1 MIVCVPVT
9 SAGQVDHRWGRAE
22 WIAVANIV
30 NGEVESWQE
39 IEVSWD
45 RLHDEGTPAQHHA
58 RVARFLRQ
66 NHVEGVVA
74 HHVGDGM
81 VRMLDTMRRPNCRAG
96 DVVVVRLVDPSTI
109 QPDTLRRNPSDAGS
123 IAQRTLPSTSK
134 NVEMWVRPDFG

>member
-9 SAGQVDHRWGRAE
+9 SDGMVDHRWGRAE
-22 WIAVANIV
+22 SIAVVNIE
-30 NGEVESWQE
+30 NGEIESWQE

-45 RLHDEGTPAQHHA
+45 RPHDEGTSAQHHA

-81 VRMLDTMRRPNCRAG
+81 VKMSDTMKLPLFLEATG
-96 DVVVVRLVDPSTI
+96 DARTAVLV
-109 QPDTLRRNPSDAGS
+109 A
-123 IAQRTLPSTSK
+123 TS
-134 NVEMWVRPDFG
+134 

>member
-9 SAGQVDHRWGRAE
+9 SDGQVDHRWGRAQ

-30 NGEVESWQE
+30 NGEVQSWQV

-45 RLHDEGTPAQHHA
+45 RLHDEGTSAQHHA

-81 VRMLDTMRRPNCRAG
+81 VRMLDTMKLPLFLEATGDARAA
-96 DVVVVRLVDPSTI
+96 VL
-109 QPDTLRRNPSDAGS
+109 A
-123 IAQRTLPSTSK
+123 TSS
-134 NVEMWVRPDFG
+134 